1 MRNWEMTIDFRKK
14 PTQLPPLEI
23 HSSAEQ
29 FFNSRASQSSRIS
42 DGTDSN
48 DLDQPPSPHLL
59 SSGHNPPRQRPFC
72 HSSALKYCTS
82 LPLSEHLCILS
93 CCITHSLA
101 SSFACVLSFYF
112 MFYIG
117 AYISFSLLFWLDL
130 MLFSVDTY
138 TKRNSWYSPYLAK
151 KRFWFWYENT
161 A

>member
-1 MRNWEMTIDFRKK
+1 MTIDFRKK

-117 AYISFSLLFWLDL
+117 AYISFNLFYSDLTLCYFLLTPTPREIPGTPRTWRRKDSDSDMKIQHKLL
-130 MLFSVDTY
+130 L
-138 TKRNSWYSPYLAK
+138 
-151 KRFWFWYENT
+151 
-161 A
+161 